1 METEKSRSQKIADLF
16 RPKSNKNE
24 VGIGEVLSRSEKEKI
39 KAERF
44 AREGLS
50 DADYSLLKIFAV
62 IIVTAL
68 SAFLFSYAL
77 IFWSFWPAIIIAFF
91 CASLIALIPLLLKAW
106 ILYLA
111 TAFMLAIAFALP
123 LFLVGNVPILPT
135 GVVAVITIVMLM
147 AGFISAKRELNNSL
161 RISFTKFSG
170 KVLSRAFIV
179 ISVVLAV
186 VYGWNFQ
193 ARALFSDDFINRVVV
208 LTSPF
213 IGQHIPGFDP
223 QMKLS
228 NLIDTFA
235 RQSVLQHDVGHF
247 IQLPIHLQKQVV
259 SQTAASLYET
269 IEDNLGTNINLETS
283 VQDNLQAIVAEKVVA
298 PIETIPADRLAVII
312 AIIIFIAASGPF
324 WFLSWVAMGIA
335 FILFQLLLT
344 IKFAETY
351 LEPRSKEIILIK

>member
-1 METEKSRSQKIADLF
+1 MEKSRSQKIADLF
-16 RPKSNKNE
+16 RPKSNKHE
-24 VGIGEVLSRSEKEKI
+24 TDTGEALSRSEKEKI

-50 DADYSLLKIFAV
+50 DADYSLLKIFVV

-77 IFWSFWPAIIIAFF
+77 IFWSFWPAIIVAFF

-111 TAFMLAIAFALP
+111 TTFVLTIAFVLP
-123 LFLVGNVPILPT
+123 LFLVGNVPVVPA
-135 GVVAVITIVMLM
+135 GVVAIITIVMLM
-147 AGFISAKRELNNSL
+147 AGFVSAKRELNNSL

-170 KVLSRAFIV
+170 KVLGRAFIV
-179 ISVVLAV
+179 ISIVLAV
-186 VYGWNFQ
+186 TYGWNFQ
-193 ARALFSDDFINRVVV
+193 ARALFSDDFINRVIV

-235 RQSVLQHDVGHF
+235 RQSVLQHDVGNF
-247 IQLPIHLQKQVV
+247 IHLPIHLQKQVV
-259 SQTAASLYET
+259 NQTATSLYET
-269 IEDNLGTNINLETS
+269 IENNLGTNINLETS
-283 VQDNLQAIVAEKVVA
+283 VQDNLQVVITDKVVV
-298 PIETIPADRLAVII
+298 PIEAIPAERLAVII
-312 AIIIFIAASGPF
+312 ALIIFIAVSGPF